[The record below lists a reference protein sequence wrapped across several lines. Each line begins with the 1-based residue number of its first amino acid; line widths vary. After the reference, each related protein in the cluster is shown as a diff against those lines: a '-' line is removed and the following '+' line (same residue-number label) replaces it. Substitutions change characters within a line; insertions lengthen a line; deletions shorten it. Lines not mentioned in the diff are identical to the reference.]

1 MFNLLFKPMP
11 TRLKPKLKRA
21 LRHKSKMLFQTGH
34 QLPDSMLIRNIKP
47 LPRQTKQS
55 ASLTA
60 RTLAGKL
67 TYASFQKTIMIMES
81 IAKLRKMLKISHNLT
96 SNPNLK

>member
-1 MFNLLFKPMP
+1 MFNLLLKPMLI
-11 TRLKPKLKRA
+11 RLKWRLKRA
-21 LRHKSKMLFQTGH
+21 VQYKNKMLYQTGH

-55 ASLTA
+55 ALLTA

-67 TYASFQKTIMIMES
+67 TYVSFQKTIMIMES
-81 IAKLRKMLKISHNLT
+81 IAKLRKMLKISLNLT
-96 SNPNLK
+96 SNLNLK